1 MDEETGLYYYG
12 AMYLVPK
19 YSMWIST
26 DPALGEYIPKA
37 PIDEEAKKH
46 NQNLP
51 GMGGVFNHINDNL
64 YAYAGN
70 NPVRYIDPDGNAILA
85 TANVYRLF
93 NNTNNGIKYITN
105 SNSHPQFHLISNFA
119 YYNRYGN
126 FGLLDS
132 YDIEREHYF
141 KSKQEMNLERLGN
154 SVFNFFKTVT
164 AEIKK
169 SNNDDI
175 KFESKLM
182 DGKYDN
188 EGNQYYELSV
198 IVKGKKSVL
207 FYYSFIEARNQED
220 LKTLIGE
227 FNSLFNEGSKDDW
240 KPNENITID
249 GETPY
254 N

>member
-1 MDEETGLYYYG
+1 
-12 AMYLVPK
+12 
-19 YSMWIST
+19 
-26 DPALGEYIPKA
+26 
-37 PIDEEAKKH
+37 
-46 NQNLP
+46 
-51 GMGGVFNHINDNL
+51 
-64 YAYAGN
+64 
-70 NPVRYIDPDGNAILA
+70 
-85 TANVYRLF
+85 
-93 NNTNNGIKYITN
+93 
-105 SNSHPQFHLISNFA
+105 
-119 YYNRYGN
+119 
-126 FGLLDS
+126 
-132 YDIEREHYF
+132 
-141 KSKQEMNLERLGN
+141 MNLERLGN

>member
-1 MDEETGLYYYG
+1 
-12 AMYLVPK
+12 
-19 YSMWIST
+19 
-26 DPALGEYIPKA
+26 
-37 PIDEEAKKH
+37 
-46 NQNLP
+46 
-51 GMGGVFNHINDNL
+51 
-64 YAYAGN
+64 
-70 NPVRYIDPDGNAILA
+70 
-85 TANVYRLF
+85 
-93 NNTNNGIKYITN
+93 
-105 SNSHPQFHLISNFA
+105 
-119 YYNRYGN
+119 
-126 FGLLDS
+126 
-132 YDIEREHYF
+132 
-141 KSKQEMNLERLGN
+141 MNLERLGN
-154 SVFNFFKTVT
+154 SVFNFFKTVIS
-164 AEIKK
+164 EIKK

-207 FYYSFIEARNQED
+207 FYYSSIEARNQED